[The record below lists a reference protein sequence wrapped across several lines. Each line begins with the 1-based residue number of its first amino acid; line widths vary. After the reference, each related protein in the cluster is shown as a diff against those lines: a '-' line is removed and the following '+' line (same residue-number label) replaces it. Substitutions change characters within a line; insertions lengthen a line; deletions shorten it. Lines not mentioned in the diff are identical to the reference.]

1 MVAQA
6 TRLPFLSDDARA
18 ALSRLGVSTGVGH
31 EAEAKLLPLDW
42 PELARVLPDGGLPLG
57 VIELASPITK
67 TGAMKGGATT
77 IALASVRAIHAQ
89 NPRAWCAWVTPSS
102 SPMLYAPAVAQADV
116 DLDRLLVVR
125 PDPSALAR
133 TVVKVAASG
142 AFDLVVVDAQQSG
155 LDGRVDSAL
164 PGPPDFRPGVASGGT
179 RRGPPRVDG
188 SVIVRKLALDA
199 EERGTASIL
208 LTNVYAPRPL
218 PWPVALRLEVE
229 RRTDAIAISVT
240 KDRRG
245 RASARHVVR
254 LARSSTNE
262 QRL

>member
-6 TRLPFLSDDARA
+6 TRLPLFSDDARA

-31 EAEAKLLPLDW
+31 EAEAKLLPLEW

-57 VIELASPITK
+57 VIELASPVTK
-67 TGAMKGGATT
+67 TGTMAGGATT
-77 IALASVRAIHAQ
+77 IALAAVSAIHAK

-102 SPMLYAPAVAQADV
+102 TPMLYAPAVAQADV

-125 PDPSALAR
+125 PEPSALAR

-142 AFDLVVVDAQQSG
+142 AFDLVVIDAQHSG
-155 LDGRVDSAL
+155 LDGRLDT
-164 PGPPDFRPGVASGGT
+164 ASGGA
-179 RRGPPRVDG
+179 RRGAPPRVDG
-188 SVIVRKLALDA
+188 SVVVRKLALDA

-208 LTNVYAPRPL
+208 LTNVYAPRSL
-218 PWPVALRLEVE
+218 QWPVALRLEVE

-245 RASARHVVR
+245 RASARHVIR
-254 LARSSTNE
+254 LSSTNE
-262 QRL
+262 RRERGGM